1 MNTETSFDQ
10 LGLSSE
16 VLETIKKK
24 GFTAATEIQAK
35 SIPVILGKSH
45 DIVGIAQTGTG
56 KTAAFGLPLID
67 KISPE
72 TKHVKCI
79 ILTPTR
85 ELAIQVAK
93 EIDSFKGRKHIKT
106 LAVYGGQ
113 PINFQIKDLRRGI
126 DIVVGTPG
134 RVMDLIKRKV
144 LNLSLVEYFILDE
157 ADEMLKM
164 GFIDDIESIMDGTA
178 DDKRVFLYSA
188 TMPLKI
194 KNLSKKYMKNQVVLE
209 VENTVTAKANIEQYY
224 YHVRRSDKLEAIK
237 NIIALADGFHGIIF
251 CQTKVIVN
259 EISDALKRDK
269 FDADC
274 IHGEISQT
282 GRERILKKFKE
293 KKINILVATD
303 VAARGID
310 VADLTHVINHSLPR
324 EIDSYIHRIGRT
336 GRAGKKGIAMTFI
349 DNREEYKIK
358 QLIRETKNNILPAK
372 LPSAAEIA
380 IKKQELL
387 LKKLEEVI
395 QTKDISEYDK
405 ISKELVKSFGDIKV
419 VSALLHQLHGPSKPE
434 PKEERYD
441 HDEYRRKSGR
451 SGHGKGG
458 PSKSFGRDN
467 GKSRKE
473 RSFDKNRSTRR
484 SGKRTDSPFGKSEK
498 GGYEGDPSKK
508 RQGGKFKKR
517 S

>member
-1 MNTETSFDQ
+1 
-10 LGLSSE
+10 
-16 VLETIKKK
+16 
-24 GFTAATEIQAK
+24 
-35 SIPVILGKSH
+35 
-45 DIVGIAQTGTG
+45 
-56 KTAAFGLPLID
+56 
-67 KISPE
+67 
-72 TKHVKCI
+72 
-79 ILTPTR
+79 
-85 ELAIQVAK
+85 
-93 EIDSFKGRKHIKT
+93 
-106 LAVYGGQ
+106 
-113 PINFQIKDLRRGI
+113 
-126 DIVVGTPG
+126 
-134 RVMDLIKRKV
+134 
-144 LNLSLVEYFILDE
+144 
-157 ADEMLKM
+157 
-164 GFIDDIESIMDGTA
+164 
-178 DDKRVFLYSA
+178 
-188 TMPLKI
+188 
-194 KNLSKKYMKNQVVLE
+194 MKNQVVLE

-259 EISDALKRDK
+259 EISDALKRGK
-269 FDADC
+269 FNADC

-324 EIDSYIHRIGRT
+324 EIDSYVHRIGRT
-336 GRAGKKGIAMTFI
+336 GRAGKKGIAITFI

-358 QLIRETKNNILPAK
+358 QLIRETKNNILPGQ

-380 IKKQELL
+380 VKKQELL

-405 ISKELVKSFGDIKV
+405 ISKELVKAFGDIKV

-473 RSFDKNRSTRR
+473 RSFEKNRATRR